1 MQQPVKERIGELRE
15 DAQISE
21 ESRLLVRGGRRMPG
35 AAAVQQWRMQRL
47 EEILDELKSLTD
59 RKKVRTR
66 LRVRRSGS
74 YAAAVFPTTFM

>member
-1 MQQPVKERIGELRE
+1 
-15 DAQISE
+15 
-21 ESRLLVRGGRRMPG
+21 MPG
-35 AAAVQQWRMQRL
+35 AAADQQWRMQRL

-59 RKKVRTR
+59 WKKVRTR